1 MSDGAHFCII
11 YAKSKLIN
19 MKHHKQYLFEFPDP
33 PARVGNPLSQAV
45 PIILYLEFQY
55 LVTKGIRRIPEPGFL
70 AFISIAIADLENGNL
85 SRKI

>member
-33 PARVGNPLSQAV
+33 PARVGNPLS
-45 PIILYLEFQY
+45 LYLEFQY